1 MNIFSIIFVNP
12 TTNILVVFYH
22 LLTFLHIPFSLGFSI
37 ILLTGVIRLI
47 LYPFTASQIRSS
59 YKMQKL
65 TPHVASIKEKHK
77 DDKKRQQEEMMKLYK
92 EHGVN
97 PAAGCLPVLIQLP
110 VIWGLYTV
118 LQEVVKA
125 NGAEAIKKI
134 NEVLYYPGMKLT
146 HPWDTHFFGLSLS
159 AIPSQMIKDNPLII
173 LVPIVTGILQYV
185 LSKMMLPED
194 FNKNKNKDS
203 LAGNKKGKK
212 NDDFQT
218 AFQTQSVYI
227 FPVMIGF
234 FSFSLPLGLSLYWNT
249 FTVFGILQQ
258 YLLVGGGSISHWF
271 HKVGLPKK

>member
-1 MNIFSIIFVNP
+1 MNIFSILFVDP

-22 LLTFLHIPFSLGFSI
+22 LLTFLHVPYALGFSI

-47 LYPFTASQIRSS
+47 LYPFTAAQIRSS

-65 TPHVASIKEKHK
+65 TPHVANIKETHK
-77 DDKKRQQEEMMKLYK
+77 NDRKRQQEEMMKLYK

-97 PAAGCLPVLIQLP
+97 PAAGCLPILVQLP
-110 VIWGLYTV
+110 IIWGLYTV
-118 LQEVVKA
+118 LQEVIKA

-134 NEVLYYPGMKLT
+134 NEILYFPGMKLAS
-146 HPWDTHFFGLSLS
+146 PWDTHFFVLSLS
-159 AIPSQMIKDNPLII
+159 AIPSQIIKDNPLII
-173 LVPIVTGILQYV
+173 LIPVVTGILQYV

-194 FNKNKNKDS
+194 FEKNK
-203 LAGNKKGKK
+203 KKGKK
-212 NDDFQT
+212 GDDFQT

-234 FSFSLPLGLSLYWNT
+234 FSYSLPVGLSLYWNT
-249 FTVFGILQQ
+249 FTIFGILQQ

-271 HKVGLPKK
+271 QKMGLNKK